1 MKRSA
6 ESLDSGQG
14 GTSLAKRPRTEMVVV
29 VDHRRFG
36 DEDEDHELL
45 DVLTVLGRKMPGW
58 MVELMS
64 LLCPRDIC
72 SLMATSRRLSIEFLE
87 TNNLYRLGMAGAL
100 GGRLRLSIPVRDNSV
115 EHSVRVTLSAGSME
129 SAEPNKAFSAGRRLA
144 KALRAFRDQGD
155 TWLGLVQAVQASL
168 VRGYGRNLKKGRCII
183 KAAILEVI
191 AEHATHLQKCWL
203 EAFAALNVLPC
214 VQGAR
219 AFMSTCERIV
229 RASLADDSAG
239 AINMMQLIKKVW
251 HNNKV
256 RSLYY
261 QANIVPGHVLDLPH
275 HMWFAL
281 DSVLDVVRPSVEAWS
296 PVSLWMLRWMSSRL
310 RPTVDVVSA
319 QDASSLSSLLV
330 YMKADFDFRG
340 GCRDFNDALLE
351 WASEDNLKAC
361 GDRDTLFGLAH
372 AALDMLKR
380 ARMPDTE
387 DVLCSMRSMCLIIM
401 RVCRRLGQSLRDV
414 TLGDSHCCPAIVGV
428 MCVWTDERLVDVLAP
443 LLDMNDIR
451 RFYEDQLKLVL
462 DGNSSN
468 VGREGETPLSRFLK
482 VLSAHARRT
491 KSSGTSLDPELIDRM
506 RQSLEL
512 TFQCFASK

>member
-1 MKRSA
+1 MKRVAGSPV
-6 ESLDSGQG
+6 LGQD
-14 GTSLAKRPRTEMVVV
+14 GTLPAKRPRTEVV
-29 VDHRRFG
+29 VDHRCPE
-36 DEDEDHELL
+36 DKDEDHESL

-58 MVELMS
+58 MVDLMS
-64 LLCPRDIC
+64 MLRPRDIC
-72 SLMATSRRLSIEFLE
+72 ALMATSRRLSTEFLE
-87 TNNLYRLGMAGAL
+87 TNNLYRLGMTGAL
-100 GGRLRLSIPVRDNSV
+100 GGRLDLPIPVRDNSV
-115 EHSVRVTLSAGSME
+115 EHSIRVTLSAGSME
-129 SAEPNKAFSAGRRLA
+129 SAEPNKTFSAGKRLA
-144 KALRAFRDQGD
+144 EALGAFRDQGD

-168 VRGYGRNLKKGRCII
+168 VRGYGRDIEKGMCHINI
-183 KAAILEVI
+183 AIVEVI
-191 AEHATHLQKCWL
+191 AEHAAHLQKCWL
-203 EAFAALNVLPC
+203 EAFAALNGLPC

-229 RASLADDSAG
+229 RASLAADSAG

-256 RSLYY
+256 RSLYRR
-261 QANIVPGHVLDLPH
+261 AKVTRVLWLSLPH

-281 DSVLDVVRPSVEAWS
+281 DSVLDFVRPSIEAWS
-296 PVSLWMLRWMSSRL
+296 PVGLWMLRWMSSHL
-310 RPTVDVVSA
+310 RPPVDAVPA
-319 QDASSLSSLLV
+319 QDAPSLSSLLL
-330 YMKADFDFRG
+330 YMKADFNFRG

-361 GDRDTLFGLAH
+361 GDRDLLLGLAR
-372 AALDMLKR
+372 AVLDMLKR
-380 ARMPDTE
+380 IRMPDTE
-387 DVLCSMRSMCLIIM
+387 DVLCSMRSMCLVVI

-414 TLGDSHCCPAIVGV
+414 TSGDRHCCPAIVGV
-428 MCVWTDERLVDVLAP
+428 MCVWADERLVDVLAP

-451 RFYEDQLKLVL
+451 RIYEDQLKMAL